1 MMCLR
6 KSQRA
11 EKKYEV
17 FMPHANRTVHFGAAG
32 YSDYTK
38 HKDPARKERYI
49 ARHQAR
55 ENWGKTGIL
64 TPGFW
69 SRWLLWNK
77 PTLAA
82 SVQDVQDRFQINIR
96 RC

>member
-1 MMCLR
+1 MITLQ
-6 KSQRA
+6 KSSRDA
-11 EKKYEV
+11 KKYQV
-17 FMPHANRTVHFGAAG
+17 TLDSMAVVHFGAAG

-38 HKDPARKERYI
+38 HRDPARKQRYI
-49 ARHQAR
+49 QRHERR
-55 ENWGKTGIL
+55 EDWTRTGMH

-77 PTLAA
+77 PTLAE
-82 SVQDVQDRFQINIR
+82 SMEDVQRKFRVRLR